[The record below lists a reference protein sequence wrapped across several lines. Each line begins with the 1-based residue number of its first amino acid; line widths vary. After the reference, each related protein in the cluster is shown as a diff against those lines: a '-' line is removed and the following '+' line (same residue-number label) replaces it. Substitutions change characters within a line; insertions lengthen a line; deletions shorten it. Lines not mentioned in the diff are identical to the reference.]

1 MNMGR
6 VIYLEGTDFSQWR
19 VDIMKETNQ
28 SIGAALREAR
38 TAKGLTLEDLQQ
50 ATKIQKRYLIAIE
63 DERFSDLPGD
73 FYVRA
78 FIKQY
83 AETVGLD
90 GQALLEQ
97 YHDDL
102 PNTKTQEYVEKVTD
116 DNPARRTAEH
126 TENERLANLRR
137 RVPLIIG
144 VLVVV
149 VVLVGIWLASTNRA
163 QQDRSTEV
171 ETSSVSVSGQTDQS
185 SAKKD
190 SVDSTD
196 RAHDV
201 SFTQVSSSGTDTTF
215 EMKNA
220 PVRKVVTI
228 QTDQSAWAAVNVD
241 DTSIWQGTL
250 PASGTHKVT
259 LATDATSVTV
269 NLGNAPATTVLING
283 HKVPV
288 VQDATT
294 AESTEST
301 TTDGTTDTTSQST
314 SSTTSSVQNITIR
327 FK

>member
-1 MNMGR
+1 
-6 VIYLEGTDFSQWR
+6 
-19 VDIMKETNQ
+19 MKEANQ

-83 AETVGLD
+83 AEMVGLD
-90 GQALLEQ
+90 GQELLEQ
-97 YHDDL
+97 YNDEL
-102 PNTKTQEYVEKVTD
+102 PNTKTQEYVEKVND
-116 DNPARRTAEH
+116 DNPARRTAQH

-137 RVPLIIG
+137 RIPIILG

-149 VVLVGIWLASTNRA
+149 GVLVGIWLASTNRA
-163 QQDRSTEV
+163 QQNKSSQV
-171 ETSSVSVSGQTDQS
+171 ETSSVSVSGRTDQS
-185 SAKKD
+185 SSD
-190 SVDSTD
+190 TETVDSAEEAD
-196 RAHDV
+196 DV
-201 SFTQVSSSGTDTTF
+201 SFTQVSSTGTDTTF
-215 EMKNA
+215 DMTNA
-220 PVRKVVTI
+220 PARKVVTI
-228 QTDQSAWAAVNVD
+228 KTDQSAWASVNVD
-241 DTSIWQGTL
+241 ETAVWQGTL

-259 LATDATSVTV
+259 LANDVTSVTV
-269 NLGNAPATTVLING
+269 NLGNAPSTTVLING

-288 VQDATT
+288 VTDATT
-294 AESTEST
+294 ADATEST
-301 TTDGTTDTTSQST
+301 TTDGTTDAQSQTT